1 MTADVPPRTPN
12 PEPRTSNSE
21 ARIEAERA
29 AMRAHQPRDRA
40 TRLRYNYEELTSQP
54 AAIRETLTV
63 ERDRIRAVA
72 RLLAERA
79 SGRIYGIG
87 CGDSWSTCQA
97 VHDTFEMLLDTPFEV
112 MQALEFTRYGR
123 RFVGASDVVIGL
135 SASGTT
141 AETVRGLQAAR
152 EAGALTIGVTNTED
166 SLFTQVPETYLLGRA
181 IRRASFPTQAST
193 VGLAALIALA
203 CEAARA
209 RGLHDERVREA
220 DAWLDALPTTVEQ
233 IIAAA
238 DPLAAVLGERWV
250 GRTAFLFVGAGP
262 GLAAAMFGA
271 CKIRE
276 GCEGYGWVLGAEEF
290 HHYDI
295 VHPGDPVFLIAP
307 DDAAYSRAV
316 DVARAV
322 HDAGGVLYSVVPE
335 GETAVAEQSAVAF
348 RIPPTPAHLVGLPY
362 TLPIQ
367 LAAWHIAQAKLQ
379 ADRGNGG

>member
-1 MTADVPPRTPN
+1 MTADVP
-12 PEPRTSNSE
+12 PRTSNSE

-97 VHDTFEMLLDTPFEV
+97 VHDTFEMLLDTPFAV

-181 IRRASFPTQAST
+181 IRRASFPTQAS
-193 VGLAALIALA
+193 
-203 CEAARA
+203 ARRM
-209 RGLHDERVREA
+209 RGWMRSPR
-220 DAWLDALPTTVEQ
+220 
-233 IIAAA
+233 
-238 DPLAAVLGERWV
+238 RS
-250 GRTAFLFVGAGP
+250 
-262 GLAAAMFGA
+262 
-271 CKIRE
+271 
-276 GCEGYGWVLGAEEF
+276 
-290 HHYDI
+290 
-295 VHPGDPVFLIAP
+295 
-307 DDAAYSRAV
+307 SR
-316 DVARAV
+316 
-322 HDAGGVLYSVVPE
+322 
-335 GETAVAEQSAVAF
+335 
-348 RIPPTPAHLVGLPY
+348 
-362 TLPIQ
+362 
-367 LAAWHIAQAKLQ
+367 
-379 ADRGNGG
+379 

>member
-1 MTADVPPRTPN
+1 MIAPAHDPDADR
-12 PEPRTSNSE
+12 E
-21 ARIEAERA
+21 AQIEAERA
-29 AMRAHQPRDRA
+29 AMWAHQPRDRA
-40 TRLRYNYEELTSQP
+40 TRLRYNYEELTGQP
-54 AAIRETLTV
+54 AAIRATLTE
-63 ERDRIRAVA
+63 ERDRIRAVGL
-72 RLLAERA
+72 LLAERA
-79 SGRIYGIG
+79 HGRIYGIG

-97 VHDTFEMLLDTPFEV
+97 VRDTFEMLLDTPFAV

-123 RFVGASDVVIGL
+123 RFVGADDVVIGL

-141 AETVRGLQAAR
+141 AETARGLQAAR
-152 EAGALTIGVTNTED
+152 EAGALTIGVTNTEA
-166 SLFTQVPETYLLGRA
+166 SLFTQIPDTWLLGRA

-193 VGLAALIALA
+193 VGLATLIALA

-233 IIAAA
+233 VIAAA
-238 DPLAAVLGERWV
+238 DPQAVGLGARWV
-250 GRTAFLFVGAGP
+250 DRTAFLFVGAGP

-276 GCEGYGWVLGAEEF
+276 GCEGYGWVLGTEEF
-290 HHYDI
+290 HHYDV

-307 DDAAYSRAV
+307 DDAAHARAV

-322 HDAGGVLYSVVPE
+322 HDAGGILYSVVPE

-348 RIPPTPAHLVGLPY
+348 RIPVTPAHLVGLPY
-362 TLPIQ
+362 TLPMQ
-367 LAAWHIAQAKLQ
+367 LAAWHIAQAKLP
-379 ADRGNGG
+379 AGRGDGG

>member
-1 MTADVPPRTPN
+1 MITPAHDADADH
-12 PEPRTSNSE
+12 E

-40 TRLRYNYEELTSQP
+40 TRLRYNDEELTGQP
-54 AAIRETLTV
+54 AAIHETLTV

-72 RLLAERA
+72 RLLAERMR
-79 SGRIYGIG
+79 GRIYGIG

-97 VHDTFEMLLDTPFEV
+97 VRDTFEMLLDTPFEV

-123 RFVGASDVVIGL
+123 RFVGPGDVVIGL

-152 EAGALTIGVTNTED
+152 EAGALTIGVTNEEG
-166 SLFTQVPETYLLGRA
+166 SLFTRVPDIYLLGHA

-193 VGLAALIALA
+193 VGLAALIALGS
-203 CEAARA
+203 EAARV
-209 RGLHDERVREA
+209 RGLHDDLVREV
-220 DAWLDALPTTVEQ
+220 DSWLEALPKTVGQ
-233 IIAAA
+233 VIATA
-238 DPLAAVLGERWV
+238 DPLAAGLGALWV
-250 GRTAFLFVGAGP
+250 NRAAFLFVGAGP

-290 HHYDI
+290 HHYDV

-307 DDAAYSRAV
+307 DDASYSRAV

-322 HDAGGVLYSVVPE
+322 QGAGGVLYSVVPE
-335 GETAVAEQSAVAF
+335 GETAVAERSAVAF
-348 RIPPTPAHLVGLPY
+348 RIPATPAHLVGLPY
-362 TLPIQ
+362 TLPMQ
-367 LAAWHIAQAKLQ
+367 LAAWHIAHAKLQ
-379 ADRGNGG
+379 ANQGNGA

>member
-1 MTADVPPRTPN
+1 MITPAHDADADR
-12 PEPRTSNSE
+12 E
-21 ARIEAERA
+21 ARIEGERA

-40 TRLRYNYEELTSQP
+40 TRLRYNYEELTGQP
-54 AAIRETLTV
+54 AAIHETLTV

-72 RLLAERA
+72 RLLAERMR
-79 SGRIYGIG
+79 GRIYGIG

-97 VHDTFEMLLDTPFEV
+97 VRDTFEMLLDTPFEV

-123 RFVGASDVVIGL
+123 RFVGPGDVVIGL

-152 EAGALTIGVTNTED
+152 EAGALTIGVTNEEG
-166 SLFTQVPETYLLGRA
+166 SLFTRVSDTYLLGHA

-193 VGLAALIALA
+193 VGLAALIALGS
-203 CEAARA
+203 EAARV
-209 RGLHDERVREA
+209 RGLHDDLVREA
-220 DAWLDALPTTVEQ
+220 DAWLDALPKTVEQ
-233 IIAAA
+233 VIATA
-238 DPLAAVLGERWV
+238 DPLAAGLGARWV
-250 GRTAFLFVGAGP
+250 DRTAFLFVGAGP

-276 GCEGYGWVLGAEEF
+276 GCEGYGWVLGTEEF
-290 HHYDI
+290 HHYDV

-307 DDAAYSRAV
+307 DDASYSRAV

-335 GETAVAEQSAVAF
+335 GETTVAERSAVAF
-348 RIPPTPAHLVGLPY
+348 RIPATPAHLVGLPY
-362 TLPIQ
+362 TLPMQ
-367 LAAWHIAQAKLQ
+367 LAAWHIAHAKLQ
-379 ADRGNGG
+379 ANQGDGA

>member
-1 MTADVPPRTPN
+1 MTADAPPPTPN
-12 PEPRTSNSE
+12 LEPRASNSE
-21 ARIEAERA
+21 ARIEVERA

-40 TRLRYNYEELTSQP
+40 TRLRYNYEELTGQP
-54 AAIRETLTV
+54 AAIRATLTV

-79 SGRIYGIG
+79 GGRIYGIG

-97 VHDTFEMLLDTPFEV
+97 VRDTFEMLLDTPFAV

-123 RFVGASDVVIGL
+123 RFVGANDVVIGL

-152 EAGALTIGVTNTED
+152 EAGALTIGVTNEEG
-166 SLFTQVPETYLLGRA
+166 SLFTQIPDTYLLGHA

-193 VGLAALIALA
+193 VGLATLIALA
-203 CEAARA
+203 SEAARA

-220 DAWLDALPTTVEQ
+220 DAWLGALPATVEQ

-238 DPLAAVLGERWV
+238 DPQAAGLGGRWV
-250 GRTAFLFVGAGP
+250 DRAAFLFVGAGP

-276 GCEGYGWVLGAEEF
+276 GCEGYGWALGTEEF

-307 DDAAYSRAV
+307 DDAAYPRAV
-316 DVARAV
+316 DVARAA
-322 HDAGGVLYSVVPE
+322 HDAGGILYSVVPE
-335 GETAVAEQSAVAF
+335 GETAIADRSAVAF
-348 RIPPTPAHLVGLPY
+348 RIPATPAHLVGLPY
-362 TLPIQ
+362 TLPMQ

-379 ADRGNGG
+379 ADGADGA

>member
-1 MTADVPPRTPN
+1 MIAPAHDPDADR
-12 PEPRTSNSE
+12 E
-21 ARIEAERA
+21 ARIEVERA

-40 TRLRYNYEELTSQP
+40 TRLRYNYEELTGQP
-54 AAIRETLTV
+54 AAIRATLTA
-63 ERDRIRAVA
+63 ERDRIRAVGL
-72 RLLAERA
+72 LLAERVPK
-79 SGRIYGIG
+79 RVYGIG

-97 VHDTFEMLLDTPFEV
+97 VRDTFEMLLDTPFEV
-112 MQALEFTRYGR
+112 MQALEFTRYGW
-123 RFVGASDVVIGL
+123 RFVGADDVVIGL

-141 AETVRGLQAAR
+141 AETARGLQAAR

-203 CEAARA
+203 SETARA
-209 RGLHDERVREA
+209 RGLHDERVHEA
-220 DAWLDALPTTVEQ
+220 EAWLDALPAMVERV
-233 IIAAA
+233 IAAA
-238 DPLAAVLGERWV
+238 DPLAAGLGARWAD
-250 GRTAFLFVGAGP
+250 RTAFLFVGAGP

-276 GCEGYGWVLGAEEF
+276 GCEGYGWVLGTEEF
-290 HHYDI
+290 HHYDV

-307 DDAAYSRAV
+307 DDAAYPRAV

-335 GETAVAEQSAVAF
+335 GETAVAAQSDVAF
-348 RIPPTPAHLVGLPY
+348 RIPATPAHLVGLPY
-362 TLPIQ
+362 TLPMQ

-379 ADRGNGG
+379 ADNPDGA

>member
-1 MTADVPPRTPN
+1 MIAPVQNPDADR
-12 PEPRTSNSE
+12 ES
-21 ARIEAERA
+21 RIEAERA

-40 TRLRYNYEELTSQP
+40 TRLRYNYEELTGQP
-54 AAIRETLTV
+54 AAIRATLTA
-63 ERDRIRAVA
+63 ERDRIRAVG
-72 RLLAERA
+72 RLLAARA
-79 SGRIYGIG
+79 HGRIYGIG
-87 CGDSWSTCQA
+87 CGDSWATCQA
-97 VHDTFEMLLDTPFEV
+97 VRDTFELLLDTPFEV

-123 RFVGASDVVIGL
+123 RFVGADDVVIGL

-152 EAGALTIGVTNTED
+152 EAGALTIGVTNTGD

-209 RGLHDERVREA
+209 RGLHHERVREA

-233 IIAAA
+233 VIAAA
-238 DPLAAVLGERWV
+238 DPQAAGLGGRWV
-250 GRTAFLFVGAGP
+250 DCTAFLFIGAGP

-276 GCEGYGWVLGAEEF
+276 GCEGYGWVLGTEEF
-290 HHYDI
+290 HHYDV

-307 DDAAYSRAV
+307 DDAAYPRAV

-348 RIPPTPAHLVGLPY
+348 RIPATPAHLVGLPF

-379 ADRGNGG
+379 ADRGDGG